1 MTLDQFKIKAKK
13 MPDEPGVYF
22 FLGPKKEVLYIGKA
36 TSLRDRVRSYFAPD
50 IAEVRSQ
57 LIANMVAK
65 AKTIDWRQTDSV
77 LEALILEAHLIKNYK
92 PRYNTDEKDDKSW
105 NYVVITNE
113 DFPIIELKRG
123 KELQAKASLP
133 FVAKV
138 DAPKGSEAVAIET
151 RKDSSAEASSASKN
165 YSFDTAGRQ
174 GDGLKSN
181 SSSLY
186 TFGPFPHGLQL
197 REALKLIRKIF
208 PYRDAKCVPCNVQMI
223 KGAKHCRP
231 CFNRSI
237 GLCPGVCTGE
247 VSRAEYRKIIRRIAL
262 FFEAKKPTLI
272 KSLERD
278 MQTAAKDENFE
289 EAAKLRGQIF
299 ALNHIQDVSLIKDE
313 YRSPSTSLGAIR
325 PWRIEAYDAAHL
337 RGTAAV
343 GVMTVVEDGAARPG
357 EYRKFRLRQA
367 KAGDD
372 PGALKEILS
381 RRLGHEEWPLPR
393 LIVVDGAT
401 AQINVAEALLKELGI
416 KIPVVGVVKDEKHR
430 PREIR
435 GPSTTLGTGDR
446 DLIKERERDILLANA
461 EAHRFAIGYHRKKSR
476 KELLG

>member
-1 MTLDQFKIKAKK
+1 

-22 FLGPKKEVLYIGKA
+22 FLGSKKEILYIGKA

-65 AKTIDWRQTDSV
+65 AKSIGWRQTDSV

-113 DFPIIELKRG
+113 EYPIIELKRG
-123 KELQAKASLP
+123 KELQGLRKTTPLSLDEPFQEGSFAS
-133 FVAKV
+133 ATEQN
-138 DAPKGSEAVAIET
+138 G
-151 RKDSSAEASSASKN
+151 
-165 YSFDTAGRQ
+165 Y
-174 GDGLKSN
+174 
-181 SSSLY
+181 LY

-197 REALKLIRKIF
+197 KEAMKLVRKIF
-208 PYRDAKCVPCNVQMI
+208 PYRDAKCIPCDVQI
-223 KGAKHCRP
+223 AKGAKRCRP

-247 VSRAEYRKIIRRIAL
+247 VSRAEYQKIIRRIAL

-272 KSLERD
+272 KLLERD
-278 MQTAAKDENFE
+278 MKLAAKAENFE
-289 EAAKLRGQIF
+289 EAAQLRKQMF

-313 YRSPSTSLGAIR
+313 YKSPSTSLGAVH
-325 PWRIEAYDAAHL
+325 PWRIEAYDVAHL
-337 RGTAAV
+337 RGSAAV
-343 GVMTVVEDGAARPG
+343 GVMTVVEDGAARPS

-381 RRLGHEEWPLPR
+381 RRLGHDEWPLPR

-401 AQINVAEALLKELGI
+401 AQINVAESLLRELGI
-416 KIPVVGVVKDEKHR
+416 KIPVVGVVKDERHR

-435 GPSTTLGTGDR
+435 GLNREEYKKIRPAV
-446 DLIKERERDILLANA
+446 ERDVLLANA
-461 EAHRFAIGYHRKKSR
+461 EAHRFAIGYHRTRSR
-476 KELLG
+476 RDLLS